1 MNILTYTFLHDVLEQ
16 KDYLIL
22 HDSIVKFSENV
33 QSLGA
38 APVNTDVID
47 FINSINNMF
56 NRMVKSPQQDVLI
69 KDFEQLY

>member
-1 MNILTYTFLHDVLEQ
+1 MNILTYIFLHDVLEQ

-22 HDSIVKFSENV
+22 YDSIVKFSENV

-38 APVNTDVID
+38 APVNTNVID

-69 KDFEQLY
+69 KGFE

>member
-1 MNILTYTFLHDVLEQ
+1 MNILTYIFLHDVLEQ

-22 HDSIVKFSENV
+22 YDSIVKFSENV

-38 APVNTDVID
+38 APVNTNVID

-69 KDFEQLY
+69 KDLE

>member
-1 MNILTYTFLHDVLEQ
+1 MNILTYIFLHDVLEQ
-16 KDYLIL
+16 KNYLIL

-38 APVNTDVID
+38 TPVNTNVID

-69 KDFEQLY
+69 KDFQ